1 MILQALHQY
10 YERKKHELAPEG
22 FQEIKIPF
30 VIVLNSDGNFVQLEN
45 TQQDKN
51 AKVFTV
57 PRAENRQGTRA
68 WAKPNLLWDHYGF
81 VLGVPK
87 DDGEK
92 EREAASKQH
101 GMFLRRVLWTAEQ
114 LPPEHGIHAVA
125 KFLSLGD
132 LSRVLSDWQWPECQ
146 RIKGCNLS
154 FKIAGEQYLVCED
167 SQLEPYLEWPGDG
180 EEGFGKTAV
189 NGICLVTGEFGEIE
203 VLHPAVGNVGQK
215 PIPLAAINS
224 TENPAFASFGKAQG
238 LNFPVGKKAAFAYAT
253 ALRDLLRQGSRQK
266 FRIGDT
272 VFVFWAEKAS
282 GQQFELDFLELLNA
296 DDPAAGAIK
305 VQALFQS
312 IQRGIPITNDDSQR
326 FHVLG
331 LTSPNPGRIAVRS
344 WDVST
349 VGEVGRKIA
358 AHFSAIEI
366 VGSRPYLPLWQLV
379 NSVALKAEAR
389 NLPPHLAADSFRS
402 VLDGLPYP
410 ETLMQGALRRIRA
423 EREVS
428 FPRAALLKAY
438 LNRNLNDQEI
448 TVSLNLENADPGY
461 RLGRLFAALERTQER
476 AQGNLN
482 ASIRERYY
490 GAFSSTPVTVL
501 PTLMKLKNHHLAK
514 LPNRGEA
521 VNLEK
526 LFAEIID
533 GLANVPARLSLP
545 EQARFAVGYY
555 HQRQFFFNKNDA
567 GASDQSATQ
576 SSE

>member
-10 YERKKHELAPEG
+10 YERKKHDLAPDG

-30 VIVLNSDGNFVQLEN
+30 VIVLNSDGDFLQLES
-45 TQQDKN
+45 TQQDKK

-57 PRAENRQGTRA
+57 PRAENRQGTKA
-68 WAKPNLLWDHYGF
+68 WTKPNLLWDHYGF
-81 VLGVPK
+81 VLGAPK
-87 DDGEK
+87 EDAEK
-92 EREAASKQH
+92 ERGAAAKQH
-101 GMFLRRVLWTAEQ
+101 GMFIRRVLWTAEK
-114 LPPEHGIHAVA
+114 LPPDHGIHAVV
-125 KFLSLGD
+125 KFLTQGD
-132 LSRVLSDWQWPECQ
+132 LGRVLSDRQWPECQ

-154 FKIAGEQYLVCED
+154 FKIAGQPYLVCED
-167 SQLEPYLEWPGDG
+167 PQLEPYVEWPGDG
-180 EEGFGKTAV
+180 EDGSGRTTV

-203 VLHPAVGNVGQK
+203 VLHPPVGNIGQK

-224 TENPAFASFGKAQG
+224 TENPAFASFGKAKG

-305 VQALFQS
+305 VQAIFQS
-312 IQRGIPITNDDSQR
+312 IQRGTPITDDDSQR

-366 VGSRPYLPLWQLV
+366 VGPRPYLPLWQLV
-379 NSVALKAEAR
+379 NSVALKAEAK

-410 ETLMQGALRRIRA
+410 QTLMQGALRRIRA
-423 EREVS
+423 EREVTY
-428 FPRAALLKAY
+428 PRAALLKAW
-438 LNRNLNDQEI
+438 LIRNLNDKEI
-448 TVSLNLENADPGY
+448 TVSLNETNIDPGY
-461 RLGRLFAALERTQER
+461 RLGRLFAALERVQER

-490 GAFSSTPVTVL
+490 GAFSATPVTVL
-501 PTLMKLKNHHLAK
+501 PLLMKLNNHHLAK

-526 LFAEIID
+526 LLSAIID
-533 GLANVPARLSLP
+533 GLGDIPGRLSLA

-555 HQRQFFFNKNDA
+555 HQRQAFFNKSDA
-567 GASDQSATQ
+567 DTPDQSAT
-576 SSE
+576 EKE